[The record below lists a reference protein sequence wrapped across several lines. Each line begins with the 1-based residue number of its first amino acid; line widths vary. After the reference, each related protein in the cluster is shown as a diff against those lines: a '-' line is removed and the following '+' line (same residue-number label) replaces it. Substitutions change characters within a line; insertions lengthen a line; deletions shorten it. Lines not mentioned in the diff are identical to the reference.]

1 MASPLLKPVLWGTC
15 AYLLTALAYLGV
27 QQLMSRSQTDAD
39 AVLVA
44 PAESDDASSP
54 ALALDEASAEH
65 KATRSAIAD
74 WQPNIDDAIDQ
85 LEEILITDLPPGELN
100 ATLANLNTLYD
111 TQLYLTFIEY
121 LANLPQE
128 EVPAAL
134 REQQHWLA
142 TRKELIRR
150 SHDQSPE
157 GNLTAYSIGEVYLQT
172 TRLRLDEIS
181 QRLPQ

>member
-15 AYLLTALAYLGV
+15 AYLVTALAYLGV
-27 QQLMSRSQTDAD
+27 QQLMSRDQAD
-39 AVLVA
+39 EDTVLVA
-44 PAESDDASSP
+44 AAEEPQAP
-54 ALALDEASAEH
+54 ALSLDEASAEH

-85 LEEILITDLPPGELN
+85 LEEILITDLPPDELN
-100 ATLANLNTLYD
+100 TTLTNLNTLYD

-121 LANLPQE
+121 LASLPPD
-128 EVPAAL
+128 EVPSAL

-150 SHDQSPE
+150 GHDAPAE
-157 GNLTAYSIGEVYLQT
+157 GSLTAYNIGEVYLQT